1 MYDNELSV
9 AIQQERERA
18 IREARLHHRH
28 DLLREPSWLARLL
41 AVARPR
47 LPRRPVDQTG
57 TASRSGPAET
67 QPAIPGSA
75 GRPCA
80 AGSTTAPG

>member
-1 MYDNELSV
+1 MYDHELSV

-28 DLLREPSWLARLL
+28 DLIQEPSRLARLL
-41 AVARPR
+41 AIVRAG
-47 LPRRPVDQTG
+47 RPVPTAEGAPTTSQEGATTTHAGLTG
-57 TASRSGPAET
+57 P
-67 QPAIPGSA
+67 A

-80 AGSTTAPG
+80 GRSTTVPG